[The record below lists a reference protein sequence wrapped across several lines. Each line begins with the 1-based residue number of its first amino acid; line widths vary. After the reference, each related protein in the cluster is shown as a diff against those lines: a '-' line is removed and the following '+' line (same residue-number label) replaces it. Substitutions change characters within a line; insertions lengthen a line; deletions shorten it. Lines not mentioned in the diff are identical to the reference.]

1 MPQPS
6 PEPPVARRLRLVRR
20 RIAAATLATFVAA
33 WLAVAA
39 LGKGGSTSTA
49 ATSRVADD
57 GHLEPERRRHE
68 LRAGQR
74 RVAGRRLRAAAGRRR
89 TQAATARADGD
100 DSGPSQSSGPGRP
113 RHHLAVMSEHARTV
127 EVFGGRVA
135 LLGAGREAPLALAV
149 AEALLRRMHAALTRF
164 DPRSELCRLNDD
176 SRPTVPASALVRRLA
191 AAVPY
196 AGALSGGLVDATVEP
211 TFAPERTAPT
221 GDPRPATPDPQRRWA
236 QVSVDAE
243 AVSRPPGV
251 ALDSGGLGKGL
262 AADLVADRLR
272 GLPSFAIECLG
283 DVRAGGAERALRIA
297 SPWSD
302 EILAELPLTD
312 GAAATSGV
320 TRRGWHLIDP
330 STGRPARTG
339 IVQATA
345 LAPTA
350 LEAEVRAK
358 AALLAGPAA
367 ARDHLPH
374 GGLLVLD
381 DGEVVSV

>member
-1 MPQPS
+1 M
-6 PEPPVARRLRLVRR
+6 
-20 RIAAATLATFVAA
+20 T
-33 WLAVAA
+33 
-39 LGKGGSTSTA
+39 
-49 ATSRVADD
+49 
-57 GHLEPERRRHE
+57 
-68 LRAGQR
+68 
-74 RVAGRRLRAAAGRRR
+74 
-89 TQAATARADGD
+89 
-100 DSGPSQSSGPGRP
+100 
-113 RHHLAVMSEHARTV
+113 EHGRTV

-135 LLGAGREAPLALAV
+135 LRGAGRDAPLALAV

-164 DPRSELCRLNDD
+164 DERSELCRLNADP
-176 SRPTVPASALVRRLA
+176 RPTVPASALVRRLA

-211 TFAPERTAPT
+211 ALVPERTLPD
-221 GDPRPATPDPQRRWA
+221 GEPRPATPDPQRRWA
-236 QVSVDAE
+236 HVSVDAD

-272 GLPSFAIECLG
+272 GLPSYAVECLG
-283 DVRAGGAERALRIA
+283 DIRAGGTARALRIA
-297 SPWSD
+297 SPWD
-302 EILAELPLTD
+302 DGVLAELTLTD

-330 STGRPARTG
+330 ATGRPARTG

-374 GGLLVLD
+374 GGLLVLA
-381 DGEVVSV
+381 DGELVSV

>member
-1 MPQPS
+1 M
-6 PEPPVARRLRLVRR
+6 R
-20 RIAAATLATFVAA
+20 
-33 WLAVAA
+33 
-39 LGKGGSTSTA
+39 
-49 ATSRVADD
+49 
-57 GHLEPERRRHE
+57 
-68 LRAGQR
+68 
-74 RVAGRRLRAAAGRRR
+74 
-89 TQAATARADGD
+89 
-100 DSGPSQSSGPGRP
+100 
-113 RHHLAVMSEHARTV
+113 EHARTV

-149 AEALLRRMHAALTRF
+149 AEALLRRMQAALTRF

-176 SRPTVPASALVRRLA
+176 ARPTVPASVLVRRLA

-211 TFAPERTAPT
+211 AFAPERTPPA
-221 GDPRPATPDPQRRWA
+221 GDPRPAMPDPQRRWA
-236 QVSVDAE
+236 HVSADAA

-272 GLPSFAIECLG
+272 GLQSYAIECLG
-283 DVRAGGAERALRIA
+283 DVRAAGAERTLRIA

-302 EILAELPLTD
+302 EVLAELPLTD

-339 IVQATA
+339 IVQSTA

-358 AALLAGPAA
+358 AALLSGPAA

-381 DGEVVSV
+381 DGELVSV

>member
-1 MPQPS
+1 M
-6 PEPPVARRLRLVRR
+6 R
-20 RIAAATLATFVAA
+20 
-33 WLAVAA
+33 
-39 LGKGGSTSTA
+39 
-49 ATSRVADD
+49 
-57 GHLEPERRRHE
+57 
-68 LRAGQR
+68 
-74 RVAGRRLRAAAGRRR
+74 
-89 TQAATARADGD
+89 
-100 DSGPSQSSGPGRP
+100 
-113 RHHLAVMSEHARTV
+113 EHVRTV
-127 EVFGGRVA
+127 EVFGGRVT
-135 LLGAGREAPLALAV
+135 LRGAGREAPLALAV

-164 DPRSELCRLNDD
+164 DPRSELCLLNADP
-176 SRPTVPASALVRRLA
+176 RATVPASALVRRLA

-211 TFAPERTAPT
+211 ALVPERTVPL
-221 GDPRPATPDPQRRWA
+221 GEPRPATPDPRRRWE
-236 QVSVDAE
+236 QVSTDAE

-251 ALDSGGLGKGL
+251 AVDSGGLGKGL

-272 GLPSFAIECLG
+272 ALPSYAIECLG
-283 DVRAGGAERALRIA
+283 DVRVGGDARPLRIA
-297 SPWSD
+297 SPWD
-302 EILAELPLTD
+302 DGVLAELTLHD

-345 LAPTA
+345 LAPTG

-374 GGLLVLD
+374 GGLLVLS
-381 DGEVVSV
+381 DGEIVSL